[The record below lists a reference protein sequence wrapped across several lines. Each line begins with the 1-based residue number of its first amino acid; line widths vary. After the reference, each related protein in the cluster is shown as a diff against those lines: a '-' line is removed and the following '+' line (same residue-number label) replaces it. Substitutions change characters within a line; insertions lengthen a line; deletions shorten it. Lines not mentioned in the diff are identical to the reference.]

1 MKSYKYIVLALLLPF
16 AIVSNAQNEDKTLKD
31 VLTEA
36 LNDNTYGYT
45 VTAKLI
51 QAVGLMEQLGN
62 TEDMEYLQAKES
74 GRIQDLPNHPSEH
87 KPGYLPEHRYIG
99 YTLFYV
105 PDTWWVE
112 KLGKQLNDITVED
125 VAQYV
130 LSNNLVSS
138 SAANNQDYTSL
149 DNALN
154 QFVTYHILP
163 AKIERDKLV
172 IHFNELWY
180 NVTDKVKTASVFDY
194 YTTMGKRRLLKTYE
208 ASKTYGD
215 RRQNVI
221 WLNRFPVLDNG
232 PHGNYTELACDADK
246 QGVEIYEGEKVFTNG
261 IMYPVSG
268 VLSCSEEAMDNW
280 AFERM
285 RMDFTTLL
293 PELMTNDIR
302 CNPND
307 DDQSLRKGFPVD
319 AEYKYLDNCIIKPG
333 TRLYYLT
340 GRKGKTYSWHNYQG
354 DELNAVGQYDV
365 TFTLPPVPRDG
376 TYELRIGIS
385 SAQNRGIC
393 KVYFGTDP
401 ENLRPIGLPLDMRR
415 GLMYWNLGSG
425 IVESNI
431 GYEDDD
437 PNDDLANRHT
447 DMLLKSQGYMKA
459 PNSYYKVG
467 NSITMRSEVSTYY
480 SIGRR
485 VLCKYHL
492 QKDEKYYIRFAN
504 VLDDESSQLYLDYIE
519 ICPKIV
525 YDNPNAEEDIW

>member
-16 AIVSNAQNEDKTLKD
+16 AIVSNAQDEDKTLKD

-36 LNDNTYGYT
+36 LNDNSSGCS

-51 QAVGLMEQLGN
+51 QAVGLMEQLGD
-62 TEDMEYLQAKES
+62 TEDLEYLIAKEL
-74 GRIQDLPNHPSEH
+74 GRITDLPNHYTEG
-87 KPGYLPEHRYIG
+87 KRGYLPDHRYIG
-99 YTLFYV
+99 YTVFYV
-105 PDTWWVE
+105 PDAWWESRLDKSVA
-112 KLGKQLNDITVED
+112 DISVED
-125 VAQYV
+125 VMQYV
-130 LSNNLVSS
+130 ADNNLVGE
-138 SAANNQDYTSL
+138 SAIYNQDYTNP

-163 AKIERDKLV
+163 ARIMRDKLV

-180 NVTDKVKTASVFDY
+180 NVTDKLKRTSVYDY
-194 YTTMGKRRLLKTYE
+194 YTTKGNRRLIKTYE
-208 ASKTYGD
+208 ASRTFDG
-215 RRQNVI
+215 RENVI

-232 PHGNYTELACDADK
+232 PHGRYTELFCDTDK
-246 QGVEIYEGEKVFTNG
+246 QGVEVLDGERLLINA
-261 IMYPVSG
+261 IMYQVSD
-268 VLSCSEEAMDNW
+268 VLSCNYEVMSNMSS
-280 AFERM
+280 ERM
-285 RMDFTTLL
+285 RMDFTSLL
-293 PELMTNDIR
+293 PELMTNNIR
-302 CNPND
+302 CNDNND
-307 DDQSLRKGFPVD
+307 DRSLRKGFPVD
-319 AEYKYLDNCIIKPG
+319 ADYKYLNDCIIKPG

-340 GRKGKTYSWHNYQG
+340 GRMSKTYSWHNYQG
-354 DELNAVGQYDV
+354 DELNALGNYDV
-365 TFTLPPVPRDG
+365 TFTIPPVPTDG
-376 TYELRIGIS
+376 TYEIRIGIS
-385 SAQNRGIC
+385 ACAPRGLC

-431 GYEDDD
+431 GYEADD

-459 PNSYYKVG
+459 PNSYYRVG
-467 NSITMRSEVSTYY
+467 NSITMRSEVSTSY

-485 VLCKYHL
+485 VLGEYDL
-492 QKDEKYYIRFAN
+492 QSDKKYYIRFAN
-504 VLDDESSQLYLDYIE
+504 ALDDESSQLYLDYIE